1 MLIAIE
7 LFVGLPRIMLAIDGD
22 APTACPIAVL
32 ANADAA
38 AATSK
43 ERRESGF

>member
-1 MLIAIE
+1 MLNAIE
-7 LFVGLPRIMLAIDGD
+7 LFVGLPRIMLTIDGV
-22 APTACPIAVL
+22 APIAWPIAVL